1 MYEHDAIA
9 SLEALKESIMKKF
22 SIAIIFVAITG
33 CATLPMGDSKLD
45 AALKAFKIDPDKAG
59 IYIYRM
65 ADPDKAGIAIY
76 QNENIRGA
84 IKMDVTVDG
93 QSIGKTVSKTYLFK
107 EVTPGKH
114 TVSSS
119 AENTDT
125 LEVDVKQGTLVYI
138 WQELKMGLNYAR
150 TELHLVSE
158 DEGRKGVREASLAVM
173 K

>member
-1 MYEHDAIA
+1 MNKLI
-9 SLEALKESIMKKF
+9 

-33 CATLPMGDSKLD
+33 CATFPMGDSKLD
-45 AALKAFKIDPDKAG
+45 AALKTFKVNPDKAG
-59 IYIYRM
+59 IYIYRKV
-65 ADPDKAGIAIY
+65 DPEKSGISIY
-76 QNENIRGA
+76 QNENVFGK
-84 IKMDVTVDG
+84 IKMGVTVDG
-93 QSIGKTVSKTYLFK
+93 QPVGQTVSKTYLFK
-107 EVTPGKH
+107 EVSPGKH

-125 LEVDVKQGTLVYI
+125 LEVDVKQGTLIYI

-158 DEGRKGVREASLAVM
+158 DEGKKRVQEASLAVM